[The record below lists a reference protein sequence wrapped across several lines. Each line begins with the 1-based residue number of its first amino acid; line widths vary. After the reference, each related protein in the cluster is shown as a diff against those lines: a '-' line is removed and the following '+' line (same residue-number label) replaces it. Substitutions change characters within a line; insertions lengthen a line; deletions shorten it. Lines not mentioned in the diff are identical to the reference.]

1 MTAEA
6 PRPRIPRA
14 DFAENQRQ
22 FAMPYVPCYI
32 TAVITFSH
40 PLGDTLIAALR
51 LFLLLLV
58 VAIGPAAYAAEP
70 SRVFAAA
77 SLTNALTD
85 IGALWQQAGHP
96 APLLDFAASSTL
108 AKQIEAGAPAD
119 LFASADVPW
128 MDDVAAH
135 DLLAPGTRID
145 LLGNDLVLIAPKR
158 HAFKVSMEA
167 AFKFSAS
174 FSGKLCTGEPGVV
187 PVGRYAQQSL
197 QALGWWDALQGRIVG
212 TDDVRAALAF
222 VEQGECAAGIV
233 YATDAAIS
241 SKVEVIAVFPAA
253 THQPIVYPF
262 ALLHGAGPES
272 QALLEFLKAS
282 PAAAGIFRHYGFT
295 RLAP

>member
-1 MTAEA
+1 MPAGARQPKALRAEPTGIQWQVA
-6 PRPRIPRA
+6 S
-14 DFAENQRQ
+14 
-22 FAMPYVPCYI
+22 PYVAWYI
-32 TAVITFSH
+32 TAVTTFGH
-40 PLGDTLIAALR
+40 RLGDILIAASR

-96 APLLDFAASSTL
+96 APVLDFAASSTL

-128 MDDVAAH
+128 MDELAAH
-135 DLLAPGTRID
+135 GLLAPGTRID
-145 LLGNDLVLIAPKR
+145 LLGNDLVLIAPKGR
-158 HAFKVSMEA
+158 AFKVSMA
-167 AFKFSAS
+167 AGFKFGDS

-197 QALGWWDALQGRIVG
+197 QALGWWEALQGRIVG

-222 VEQGECAAGIV
+222 VEQGECASGIV

-262 ALLHGAGPES
+262 ALLKGAGPES
-272 QALLEFLKAS
+272 QALLEFLKNS

-295 RLAP
+295 RQAP

>member
-1 MTAEA
+1 
-6 PRPRIPRA
+6 
-14 DFAENQRQ
+14 
-22 FAMPYVPCYI
+22 V
-32 TAVITFSH
+32 
-40 PLGDTLIAALR
+40 IAALR
-51 LFLLLLV
+51 LLLLLLAV
-58 VAIGPAAYAAEP
+58 SFGSYAQAIEP

-85 IGALWQQAGHP
+85 IGALWQKAGHP
-96 APLLDFAASSTL
+96 APVLDFAASSTL

-128 MDDVAAH
+128 MDELAVRG
-135 DLLAPGTRID
+135 LLAPGTRID
-145 LLGNDLVLIAPKR
+145 LLGNDLVLIAPKG

-167 AFKFSAS
+167 AFKFGNS

-197 QALGWWDALQGRIVG
+197 QALGWWDTMQGRIVG

-222 VEQGECAAGIV
+222 VEQGECSAGIV

-241 SKVEVIAVFPAA
+241 SKVEVIAVFPPT

-262 ALLHGAGPES
+262 ALLHGAAPES
-272 QALLEFLKAS
+272 QALLEFLKG
-282 PAAAGIFRHYGFT
+282 PAAAGVFRHYGFT
-295 RLAP
+295 HQAP